1 MKIPNVTIQQLLEA
15 GVHLGHKTLR
25 WNPKMKKYI
34 FGKRDSIHI
43 IDLTQTLELTKVALQ
58 KVYETI
64 SNNGKIL
71 FVSTKKQA
79 SEAIAEVAK
88 ETDQY
93 FVNYRWLG
101 GMLTN
106 WGTISNSIKKLKKLE
121 IDLVAENRGFTKKE
135 LLKMSVKKDKLQRSL
150 GGIAEMKKVPD
161 LVFIIDT
168 NYESLA
174 IQESV
179 KLGIPIIAILDS
191 NSNPDGIDFPI
202 PGNDDARR
210 AIDLYCNL
218 IKETINAAKKSTPK
232 EDKKVDLKNDEKSS
246 KTIQELDREK
256 LENKFSKDSKET
268 LKLMSDIEKV
278 KKLREL
284 TGAGFKD
291 CNLAIKESD
300 GDIDK
305 AIEILRVKGISKA
318 SKKMSR
324 DAKEGVIAVTE
335 NDKQISL
342 IEVNCETDFVAKNDD
357 FVNFVKE
364 LSDLNNN
371 VNSNVDELKKSKMS
385 NGQTVD
391 ENLVALIAKIG
402 EKITIG
408 KTKTLSNEGTVKS
421 KYLHTIVKDNLAKL
435 AVAVSLETSDNS
447 DVVKNFGK
455 QLSMHIAASS
465 PLALDQDSIDQSI
478 IDKEQELVTEELK
491 NSGKP
496 DEIAKKISLGKMSKF
511 KEENAL
517 LSQAWVMEPKKKVQD
532 IIKELSIPDLKIKEF
547 VRFKIGE

>member
-1 MKIPNVTIQQLLEA
+1 
-15 GVHLGHKTLR
+15 
-25 WNPKMKKYI
+25 
-34 FGKRDSIHI
+34 
-43 IDLTQTLELTKVALQ
+43 
-58 KVYETI
+58 
-64 SNNGKIL
+64 
-71 FVSTKKQA
+71 
-79 SEAIAEVAK
+79 
-88 ETDQY
+88 
-93 FVNYRWLG
+93 
-101 GMLTN
+101 
-106 WGTISNSIKKLKKLE
+106 
-121 IDLVAENRGFTKKE
+121 
-135 LLKMSVKKDKLQRSL
+135 
-150 GGIAEMKKVPD
+150 
-161 LVFIIDT
+161 
-168 NYESLA
+168 
-174 IQESV
+174 
-179 KLGIPIIAILDS
+179 
-191 NSNPDGIDFPI
+191 
-202 PGNDDARR
+202 
-210 AIDLYCNL
+210 
-218 IKETINAAKKSTPK
+218 
-232 EDKKVDLKNDEKSS
+232 
-246 KTIQELDREK
+246 
-256 LENKFSKDSKET
+256 
-268 LKLMSDIEKV
+268 MSDIEKV

-300 GDIDK
+300 GDLDK

-371 VNSNVDELKKSKMS
+371 VNSNVEELKKSKMS

-408 KTKTLSNEGTVKS
+408 KTKTLFNKGTVKS

-435 AVAVSLETSDNS
+435 AVAVSLETPDNS

-478 IDKEQELVTEELK
+478 IDKEQQLVTEELK

-496 DEIAKKISLGKMSKF
+496 EEIAKKISLGKMSKF